1 MIVAQQRRRSQA
13 ERTETTK
20 KLILEQAYRLFGKS
34 GYSKTSVDDIAVKC
48 GLTRGALYHHF
59 NGKKELFATLCFDV
73 EQEMQEAIA
82 SASGK
87 TPKDKFNNS
96 IDIFFDY
103 CANADRKNNR
113 LKCESWDVDLMGDGS
128 WRCGRVS

>member
-1 MIVAQQRRRSQA
+1 MAQQRRRSQA

-73 EQEMQEAIA
+73 EQEMQEA
-82 SASGK
+82 
-87 TPKDKFNNS
+87 
-96 IDIFFDY
+96 
-103 CANADRKNNR
+103 ADRKNNR
-113 LKCESWDVDLMGDGS
+113 LNCESWDVDLMGDGS